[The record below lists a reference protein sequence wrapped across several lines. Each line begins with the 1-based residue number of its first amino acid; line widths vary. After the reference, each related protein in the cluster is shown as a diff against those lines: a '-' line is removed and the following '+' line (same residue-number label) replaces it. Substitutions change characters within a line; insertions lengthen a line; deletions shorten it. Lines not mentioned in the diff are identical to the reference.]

1 MDLLIRESKSE
12 GWRKMIQTTLEKQ
25 NAPKSQWS
33 VVDDPADLGV
43 RFSALDFMPL
53 AKSHSASGV
62 QRPSL
67 SFRKDAML
75 RFFRNRQAVFS
86 LVLIVMLLGF
96 VLIGP
101 FIWNRDP
108 HFQDMNRV
116 SSPPSYGEYAIVVDP
131 SSTWVGK
138 TEERLIASAESNASA
153 SDSAASSLAAV
164 TNLRVLEGA
173 STHGVRLEWNAVSGA
188 QSYSIYRSESEVSDG
203 MWGVPLGE
211 TSLPSQLS
219 FEDTM
224 SIEPKKYQYVV
235 LPRNGKGEE
244 GSQPAIAEIQVLTG
258 LTLEEAQAINPLT
271 QLGDRVALATSPLGT
286 DGLGR
291 DTLARLMY
299 GGRISL
305 FIGVIAAL
313 CYVALGIFI
322 GGIAGYVGGRTDNF
336 IMRFTDFVM
345 GLPFL
350 LFVILLKV
358 VFNVEAGSSGLFPLM
373 MALVGLSWTGAA
385 RLVRGQILQ
394 LRESD
399 YVSAARLL
407 GASPLYLI
415 FRHMVPN
422 LLGVILVTLTF
433 GIPAS
438 IFTEAFLSFIGLG
451 VASPAASWGSMC
463 TEGVQTLFTRPY
475 EFFFPAVCISLTVL
489 AFNLLGDGLRDAL
502 DPKLRGQE

>member
-1 MDLLIRESKSE
+1 MFQVSPPAAPLGKNTLLPSKWEIVSDSE
-12 GWRKMIQTTLEKQ
+12 GSGKIIFSPDDFLPLEK
-25 NAPKSQWS
+25 SS
-33 VVDDPADLGV
+33 
-43 RFSALDFMPL
+43 R
-53 AKSHSASGV
+53 SGLS

-75 RFFRNRQAVFS
+75 RFFRNPQAVFS
-86 LVLIVMLLGF
+86 LVLIVALLGF
-96 VLIGP
+96 VLVGP
-101 FIWNRDP
+101 IFWNRDP

-116 SSPPSYGEYAIVVDP
+116 SSPPSFGEFAIVFDP
-131 SSTWVGK
+131 SQTWAGK
-138 TEERLIASAESNASA
+138 DDESLLTQ
-153 SDSAASSLAAV
+153 DFAAPMSGADLPAV
-164 TNLRVLEGA
+164 TGLTILGGA
-173 STHGVRLEWNAVSGA
+173 STHSVRLQWDAVPGA
-188 QSYSIYRSESEVSDG
+188 QAYVIYRSESEVSDG

-211 TSLPSQLS
+211 TSNPSQLS
-219 FEDTM
+219 YEDSM
-224 SIEPKKYQYVV
+224 SIEPKNYQYVV
-235 LPRNGKGEE
+235 LPKSPNGEE
-244 GSQPAIAEIQVLTG
+244 GLKAAIAEVKVATG
-258 LTLEEAQAINPLT
+258 LTLEEAQVIDPKVKI
-271 QLGDRVALATSPLGT
+271 GERVALSTSPLGT

-305 FIGVIAAL
+305 FIGVIAAF
-313 CYVALGIFI
+313 CYTLLGILI
-322 GGIAGYVGGRTDNF
+322 GGASGYLGGRADNL

-358 VFNVEAGSSGLFPLM
+358 VFNVEAGESGLFPLM

-399 YVSAARLL
+399 YVQAARLL
-407 GASPLYLI
+407 GAGPMYLV
-415 FRHMVPN
+415 FRHMIPN